1 MDHDDFYCSCA
12 GRGRERGG
20 NTISAAAS
28 KQLLFL
34 ERSVFEQIVIGTGYI
49 VKLSVNE

>member
-1 MDHDDFYCSCA
+1 MIFIA
-12 GRGRERGG
+12 LVRGGEGKGG

-34 ERSVFEQIVIGTGYI
+34 ERSGFEQIVIGTGYT